1 MVLRARPARI
11 LALAIGALAA
21 LPLMLTACGGS
32 RYLVVTDNYTTYIS
46 DSKPKTSDDGAS
58 VTMGA
63 AKAMAAAPLRSA
75 ASTTCSGVVGAV
87 ATCQG

>member
-1 MVLRARPARI
+1 MEDSDMKKLTLFAA
-11 LALAIGALAA
+11 AALAA

-58 VTMGA
+58 VTFDDERAGEVTLPFGA
-63 AKAMAAAPLRSA
+63 IKEVRKLD
-75 ASTTCSGVVGAV
+75 
-87 ATCQG
+87 